1 MSLPRHLICLSEEHV
16 NTVCSSPFK
25 RHGPAFVE
33 HSEEPLFPSLEKPAL
48 TLKARNPKRKKKG
61 HEEGKLFP
69 GASAA
74 AHC

>member
-1 MSLPRHLICLSEEHV
+1 MSLQRHLICLSEEHV
-16 NTVCSSPFK
+16 NVVCNSPFK
-25 RHGPAFVE
+25 RQGPAFVE

-48 TLKARNPKRKKKG
+48 TLKAWNQKKG

-74 AHC
+74 MHC